1 MTLFEFGWNL
11 MAKQPQRLLVYM
23 FFLDQEMLKDLIMKS
38 TEIMFEL
45 EHKKITDKCM
55 SCFIEGKHSQILIP
69 NFCKKVECKKSKQE
83 IQKLQLAILNQ
94 HKTKSTPSAS
104 DAAMKITS
112 NCKDGN
118 LGESQ
123 NHKLALKFK
132 NDGNNLFKQ
141 KRYKEALN
149 AYTNGFKCRSSDNL
163 VNVQLLT
170 NRAAAHFHLEEYESS
185 LKVCKLATKKK
196 PDHFKACKRAAM
208 CCYELKKFPECVE
221 WAEKS
226 LMLDISDQEMQE
238 LLLKA
243 KSEISAGKED

>member
-1 MTLFEFGWNL
+1 MV
-11 MAKQPQRLLVYM
+11 QRELTQEEIEAIDSLNGQTAQKSKS
-23 FFLDQEMLKDLIMKS
+23 FLSKS
-38 TEIMFEL
+38 T
-45 EHKKITDKCM
+45 
-55 SCFIEGKHSQILIP
+55 SS
-69 NFCKKVECKKSKQE
+69 
-83 IQKLQLAILNQ
+83 
-94 HKTKSTPSAS
+94 SAS
-104 DAAMKITS
+104 DTAMKIAS
-112 NCKDGN
+112 KDGD

-123 NHKLALKFK
+123 NQKLALEFK
-132 NDGNNLFKQ
+132 KDGNNLFKQ
-141 KRYKEALN
+141 KRYKEAVN
-149 AYTNGFKCRSSDNL
+149 AYASGFKCRSSDNL

-243 KSEISAGKED
+243 KSEISTSKED